1 MTVRYYETAA
11 QSFHNATTRSRDML
25 ICSNPGAYDR
35 ETVKLAANHL
45 LGYLDATDDE
55 LTAATQALM
64 S

>member
-11 QSFHNATTRSRDML
+11 QSFHKTTTRGHDML
-25 ICSNPGAYDR
+25 ICSNSEAYNR
-35 ETVKLAANHL
+35 EIVKLAANHL

-55 LTAATQALM
+55 IYSATRALM